1 MKKKRNNTGRSQG
14 SSGLMMGMRRGFKK
28 AARSVTGQEKAPP
41 KKNKLWDWALTVVT
55 VALAAYVIWK
65 FFLQ

>member
-1 MKKKRNNTGRSQG
+1 MKKKRNNSGRSQG

-28 AARSVTGQEKAPP
+28 AARSVTGQEKAAP
-41 KKNKLWDWALTVVT
+41 KNKIWDVLLTVAT
-55 VALAAYVIWK
+55 VSLAAYVIWK